1 MTDAELRDA
10 LARIGIRE
18 QDLRAVLLL
27 PLVEVA
33 WSDGRVQET
42 ERAVILKVARTHGLV
57 ATPGAEVLAGWLDTP
72 PSPEVRELAHR
83 VVVALSARFQGPTAD
98 LGAQLLD
105 TIEQHCE
112 AVARAAGGVFG
123 VAFTVGEDERAALR
137 AIHEALRPGAPP
149 AA

>member
-33 WSDGRVQET
+33 WSDGRIQET
-42 ERAVILKVARTHGLV
+42 ERALILKVARSYGLV
-57 ATPGAEVLAGWLDTP
+57 ATPGAEVLAGWLETP
-72 PSPEVRELAHR
+72 PSAETQALAR
-83 VVVALSARFQGPTAD
+83 QVVLALSTRFQGPTAD
-98 LGAQLLD
+98 LGAFVLD
-105 TIEQHCE
+105 TVEAHCE
-112 AVARAAGGVFG
+112 AVARAAGGLFSI
-123 VAFTVGEDERAALR
+123 AFTIGEEERKALR
-137 AIHEALRPGAPP
+137 EIHEALRPGSPP